1 MYTFSLISF
10 QVIIPC
16 SWIFGVVINIPGFVC
31 ANYVK
36 AEQACAYV
44 CPEEWIGQFYSS
56 TWCLLVAFLPVCL
69 MTSLYSRVVVTLWF
83 KSAKSDENSSQQLQ
97 V

>member
-1 MYTFSLISF
+1 M
-10 QVIIPC
+10 
-16 SWIFGVVINIPGFVC
+16 VINIPGFIC

-69 MTSLYSRVVVTLWF
+69 MTSLYSRVVFTLWF